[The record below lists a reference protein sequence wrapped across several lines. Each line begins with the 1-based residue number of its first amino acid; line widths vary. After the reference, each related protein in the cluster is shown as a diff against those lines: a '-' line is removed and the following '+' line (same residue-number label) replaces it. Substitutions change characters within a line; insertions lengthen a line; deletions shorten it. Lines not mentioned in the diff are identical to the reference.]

1 MLSFLT
7 WLSVFK
13 WTDVLEIALLV
24 GVVYSF
30 GLWLKRD
37 RSRRLLNYFYVAC
50 GIFLLAVLLDLP
62 VVLAF
67 YKAAWPIMVVL
78 FIVLHQKSLQQNY
91 VAARTIEADTLSVE
105 RDWLH
110 VVMRAAFKAL
120 QRKKNLFFVIEGKQ
134 AIRNYCTTPLVLQS
148 PVQQNMLDMIIEST
162 IIEDNSLV
170 LLNQLGNL
178 VALNGQWI
186 MHEDLERAVEH
197 EHLPLIQ
204 RQALFLT
211 SKTDVLVFFA
221 EESNKLLTIMAQG
234 TIVKNLT
241 SDKAELIINQYLR
254 KQRWINQ
261 PAQPAAS
268 KLQKSLL

>member
-1 MLSFLT
+1 MIPILT

-13 WTDVLEIALLV
+13 WTDFLEIALLV
-24 GVVYSF
+24 SVVYGF

-37 RSRRLLNYFYVAC
+37 RAHRLLMYFYIGC
-50 GIFLLAVLLDLP
+50 GIFLLAVLLDLQIIM
-62 VVLAF
+62 AF
-67 YKAAWPIMVVL
+67 YKTAWPIMVVL
-78 FIVLHQKSLQQNY
+78 FVVLHQKSLQQNY
-91 VAARTIEADTLSVE
+91 IAARTIEADTLSVD

-134 AIRNYCTTPLVLQS
+134 SIRDYLTMPLVLQS
-148 PVQQNMLDMIIEST
+148 PVQQNVLDMVIEST
-162 IIEDNSLV
+162 MIQDNSLV
-170 LLNQLGNL
+170 LLSQMGNL

-186 MHEDLERAVEH
+186 VHDDLELAAEH
-197 EHLPLIQ
+197 VNLPVIQ

-211 SKTDVLVFFA
+211 SKMDVLIFFA
-221 EESNKLLTIMAQG
+221 EESSKLLTIMAQG

-254 KQRWINQ
+254 KQRW
-261 PAQPAAS
+261 AS
-268 KLQKSLL
+268 PSVKSVVGKQKNL